1 MTGEI
6 TITGEVLPIGGLQE
20 KIVAAQLRGIKE
32 VIIPKKNKAD
42 FAELPKRTKSAIKV
56 HYVSTL
62 DEVLKL
68 VF

>member
-32 VIIPKKNKAD
+32 VIIPK
-42 FAELPKRTKSAIKV
+42 RTKRILPNFPKGQNPLSKSIMFPHWMK
-56 HYVSTL
+56 
-62 DEVLKL
+62 
-68 VF
+68 F